1 MGQCMTLKDGDDGKA
16 REKESVVNAEPPPLR
31 SRKPYQQP
39 AFRFERV
46 FETMA
51 LACGKISP
59 TQSHCTFN
67 RKSS

>member
-1 MGQCMTLKDGDDGKA
+1 MSVHEGDGGSPIDKEHTAHNRQYQSKTGK
-16 REKESVVNAEPPPLR
+16 
-31 SRKPYQQP
+31 KPYQAP

-51 LACGKISP
+51 LACGKINP
-59 TQSHCTFN
+59 TQSHCRLN

>member
-1 MGQCMTLKDGDDGKA
+1 MSLNEGEGGDVRHKGTDN
-16 REKESVVNAEPPPLR
+16 ESPPVR
-31 SRKPYQQP
+31 RVKPYERP
-39 AFRFERV
+39 TFRFERV

-59 TQSHCTFN
+59 TQSHCRFN